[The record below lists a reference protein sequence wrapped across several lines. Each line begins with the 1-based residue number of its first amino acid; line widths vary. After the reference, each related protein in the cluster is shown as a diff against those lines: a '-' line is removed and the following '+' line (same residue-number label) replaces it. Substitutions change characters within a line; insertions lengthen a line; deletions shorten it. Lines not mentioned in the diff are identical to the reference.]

1 MPSAPRVSETNEL
14 PMSAGNRHP
23 IAAGASLEGLVTRAM
38 GDALSAQQVGEL
50 LCLAGSG
57 TYHPHPI
64 APRWRTNNPY
74 AIPETPVATCM
85 TIVQVQ
91 NIAKQ
96 EGTDRTLVKKGVEMQ
111 VGAVLRA
118 ILALAGSDVAITKVE
133 MVREAKH
140 FLEFSVLSTGVLPL
154 IKPGDNVQYPVLVDR
169 LGVYSFVDS
178 EHALL
183 NRYVYALSQLPQKTR
198 HYLADRLP
206 VQCVRIK
213 TPHPTRPL
221 TVMM

>member
-1 MPSAPRVSETNEL
+1 MSSAPRVSETNEL

-23 IAAGASLEGLVTRAM
+23 IAAGASLKGLLTPDM
-38 GDALSAQQVGEL
+38 GDALSQQQVADL

-57 TYHPHPI
+57 TYHPHPT
-64 APRWRTNNPY
+64 RRTNNPY
-74 AIPETPVATCM
+74 AMLM

-91 NIAKQ
+91 CIAKQ
-96 EGTDRTLVKKGVEMQ
+96 EGADRALVKEGVEMQ
-111 VGAVLRA
+111 VGTVLRA
-118 ILALAGSDVAITKVE
+118 ILASLGSKVVITKVE

-154 IKPGDNVQYPVLVDR
+154 QLGVNVHYRVLVDR
-169 LGVYSFVDS
+169 LGVYSFAVS
-178 EHALL
+178 EYALL
-183 NRYVYALSQLPQKTR
+183 KRYVDALSQLPQKTR

-213 TPHPTRPL
+213 IPTSQRTL
-221 TVMM
+221 MM